1 MRKAPAM
8 RALLALAVLALAVP
22 ACANDRAARSA
33 STNAANMAKAEAAAA
48 AAVNGIAAGPVA
60 AAVAT
65 PGAGGAAPGPQ
76 ASVAVSAAEL
86 GVSAPNSHRTKP
98 GLSPRV
104 GYLRL
109 QAPLTDIDPLARG
122 AAARQRLQA
131 PARARRAAA
140 CAHARGRRARQAVC
154 NDGTSA
160 GYYFRKGTDASL
172 WLIYLEGGM
181 WCGCAPSLGAPSCAR
196 GWLTPGRARAPAR
209 PRRCYSEQTCQARA
223 VLTPWEMSGT
233 KFAAQVTLGGTPLRR
248 CPARTPLSSH
258 AGPHRSPRTAAC
270 PVRALTRTRPL
281 GRPWGAALRAG
292 IFETS
297 AKNPWANANV
307 AYLPYCSSDAWVGD
321 VGASNVRA
329 LPRAALRC

>member
-1 MRKAPAM
+1 M
-8 RALLALAVLALAVP
+8 RALLALAVLALAAP
-22 ACANDRAARSA
+22 ACANDRTARSA

-48 AAVNGIAAGPVA
+48 AAVNGIAAGPIA

-65 PGAGGAAPGPQ
+65 PGTGGAAAPGPQ
-76 ASVAVSAAEL
+76 ASVAMSAAEL
-86 GVSAPNSHRTKP
+86 GVSAPNSHRTKL

-109 QAPLTDIDPLARG
+109 QAPLTDIDPLARALLRRG
-122 AAARQRLQA
+122 SGCSAA
-131 PARARRAAA
+131 ARARRAA
-140 CAHARGRRARQAVC
+140 CAHARGLRARQAVC

-181 WCGCAPSLGAPSCAR
+181 WCGGARVPRRALLRSLRAHAWP
-196 GWLTPGRARAPAR
+196 RARARAATQVLQRADVPGARGADAVGDVGHQVCGAGHTGRYAAPPAPAR
-209 PRRCYSEQTCQARA
+209 S
-223 VLTPWEMSGT
+223 
-233 KFAAQVTLGGTPLRR
+233 
-248 CPARTPLSSH
+248 
-258 AGPHRSPRTAAC
+258 RSPRA
-270 PVRALTRTRPL
+270 PGRSRALPCRPAL
-281 GRPWGAALRAG
+281 RERSRQRPRWRGRGTLRAG

-321 VGASNVRA
+321 VGASNVRGP
-329 LPRAALRC
+329 PRAALRC